1 MTPPPFLVELPV
13 AVPMVLAVVWL
24 LLPRRFAR
32 FLARP
37 GALAAAVAV
46 LPCLHWV
53 WRHGP
58 IRQPL
63 GGWMAPLGI
72 DLYLDGLSAFLMLFH
87 ACAGAAISFS
97 AAGYFPGSDAADRQR
112 TDLFWPLFFL
122 VWGGLNSLVLSLD
135 LFNLFVTLELIGIGG
150 VGLILIRGDAGATR
164 AAMEY
169 LLQAL
174 VGGMLFLL
182 GAALMYSRTATMD
195 LHLIAEMLT
204 PDPVLNIGLALI
216 LAGLMVKAALFPMHF
231 WLPPAHANAAAPVSA
246 VLSGL
251 VVTAAYVV
259 ALRLWYAGFHQ
270 LAPMMLPPI
279 LSVLGCLGIVWGGA
293 MALRQDRL
301 KRLLAYSTVSQMGYL
316 FLVFALASEALPGQ
330 GWVWAGAVY
339 MAVSHGLAKAGAF
352 LAAGRLQTAYGSD
365 RLSALAG
372 AASTHPL
379 AVMMLALSGLHL
391 MGLPP
396 GAGFAGKWILLM
408 AAMAK
413 DQWGIAAFILL
424 GGLISAGYTVRAV
437 EACLRPAESPIE
449 TAPVRAPMFPIL
461 ILVLAP
467 FVIGILLEEAGV
479 LLSIGA
485 PVDFSE
491 FPMPGGL
498 R

>member
-1 MTPPPFLVELPV
+1 MMPPPLLLAFPVVLPM
-13 AVPMVLAVVWL
+13 ALAVLWL
-24 LLPRRFAR
+24 MLPRS
-32 FLARP
+32 LARHVGRA
-37 GALAAAVAV
+37 GALCCACAV
-46 LPCLHWV
+46 LPCLYWV
-53 WRHGP
+53 WHHGP

-72 DLYLDGLSAFLMLFH
+72 DFYLDGLSAFLLLFH
-87 ACAGAAISFS
+87 ACACTAIALY
-97 AAGYFPGSDAADRQR
+97 AAGYFRWEDAAQRQR
-112 TDLFWPLFFL
+112 SDLFWPLYFM

-135 LFNLFVTLELIGIGG
+135 LFNLFVTLELIGIGS
-150 VGLILIRGDAGATR
+150 VGLILIRGDKGATR

-195 LHLIAEMLT
+195 LHQIAALLS

-216 LAGLMVKAALFPMHF
+216 LTGLMVKAALFPMHF

-259 ALRLWYAGFHQ
+259 ALRLWYAGFHR
-270 LAPMMLPPI
+270 LAPQLLPV
-279 LSVLGCLGIVWGGA
+279 LLGMLGCMGIVWGGV

-301 KRLLAYSTVSQMGYL
+301 KKLLAYSTVSQVGYL

-352 LAAGRLQTAYGSD
+352 LAAGRLQSARGSD
-365 RLSALAG
+365 RLCDLAG
-372 AASTHPL
+372 TAESQPL
-379 AVMMLALSGLHL
+379 TVLMLALSGLHL
-391 MGLPP
+391 IGLPP
-396 GAGFAGKWILLM
+396 GAGFAGKWMLLM

-413 DQWGIAAFILL
+413 NQWGIAAFILL

-437 EACLRPAESPIE
+437 EACLRPAQRPVESAPAHAPI
-449 TAPVRAPMFPIL
+449 FPIL
-461 ILVLAP
+461 LLVLAP
-467 FVIGILLEEAGV
+467 YVVGLLLGEAGD

-485 PVDFSE
+485 PVDFST
-491 FPMPGGL
+491 FPMPGGAP
-498 R
+498 